1 MVLHIGLLVFC
12 IQTQPEYLFWCIV
25 CTYVYFVHWKT
36 VLFLHIDVMVYSILH
51 TLHIS
56 FFFIQFSQ
64 ILMYMYYTSIHNI
77 LEYFMNFPWWKKFP
91 CFLAWIAINLHNSLF
106 TIICSLLHIFFFS
119 FSSVCISILILDF

>member
-12 IQTQPEYLFWCIV
+12 KHSLKIFLWCIV
-25 CTYVYFVHWKT
+25 CTDVYFVHWNA
-36 VLFLHIDVMVYSILH
+36 VPFLAYRCDGVFNIAYFAYFL
-51 TLHIS
+51 
-56 FFFIQFSQ
+56 FFIQFSQ

-91 CFLAWIAINLHNSLF
+91 CFLAWIALNLHNLLF
-106 TIICSLLHIFFFS
+106 TIICSLLHNFFFS